1 MIDLA
6 TAKNHLRVDG
16 SDEDALI
23 QLYLDAA
30 VNTFETW
37 TNRQLVADADPLPD
51 PVGNALHATRSI
63 DQGVLLLVG
72 HWYANRE
79 AVTGGI
85 VTAEMPM
92 ATRALWMPHRWVN
105 L

>member
-23 QLYLDAA
+23 KLYLDAA

-79 AVTGGI
+79 STVIGSI
-85 VTAEMPM
+85 SAEMPM
-92 ATRALWMPHRWVN
+92 ATRALWMPHRWAN

>member
-1 MIDLA
+1 MIDLE

-16 SDEDALI
+16 HDEDELI

-30 VNTFETW
+30 FSTFETW
-37 TNRQLVADADPLPD
+37 TNRKLIVDGDPLPE
-51 PVGNALHATRSI
+51 PVGNALHASRSI

-79 AVTGGI
+79 STVIGSI
-85 VTAEMPM
+85 PAEMPM
-92 ATRALWMPHRWVN
+92 ATRALWMPHRWAN